1 MEAVNYAEKLRV
13 LLARMMMGEET
24 RFFGFAAKMLR
35 VVLVNKS
42 NNDEKEEKLVA
53 ATDGVTLYLSPLF
66 FKLSIKS
73 QMAVLIHEISHV
85 IQAHP
90 ARQKD
95 FVHGDPER
103 AKAFN
108 IAADALVNVVVEKL
122 LDSDVLA
129 KLSNELSDIFNTSVD
144 VVRPRNVARAIGV
157 DINELL
163 TMSAERIA
171 EQLLQRN
178 TVDKMRENT
187 GQTPGDLLEKPQG
200 GEVLQEGQGFEE
212 QQSFASISTQKAK
225 EFGKRLAAQAYSLAK
240 AAGSVPGV
248 IERLVRDVIKEK
260 IDWRRQLRGALS
272 IALGEDVKMA
282 NIVVNKKLPGVVPG
296 KLRLGANITV
306 LVDVSG
312 SIGNEELRQFMAE
325 LYAIAKASRSTL
337 RAVFWDAEVQNDVEI
352 KSPQD
357 VYRVRPKGGGG
368 TILMSAIEYFEK
380 KYARQTDVLIV
391 LSDWLVYDDRKEL
404 AKRLARLPMEKIF
417 VTTAEAPPKVPG
429 AKVIE
434 LRP

>member
-1 MEAVNYAEKLRV
+1 MEVANYAEKLRV
-13 LLARMMMGEET
+13 LLARMMMSEET

-35 VVLVNKS
+35 VVLTNS
-42 NNDEKEEKLVA
+42 DEKLVA

-66 FKLSIKS
+66 FRLSIKS
-73 QMAVLIHEISHV
+73 QMAILIHELSHV

-95 FVHGDPER
+95 FAHGDPER
-103 AKAFN
+103 AKTFN
-108 IAADALVNVVVEKL
+108 IAADALVNAVVEKL

-157 DINELL
+157 DVNELL

-171 EQLLQRN
+171 ELLLQRN
-178 TVDKMRENT
+178 AVDKMRENT
-187 GQTPGDLLEKPQG
+187 GQTSGDLLERPQS
-200 GEVLQEGQGFEE
+200 GEVLQEGQYDEHNG
-212 QQSFASISTQKAK
+212 QQPLSAPLNTQKAK

-248 IERLVRDVIKEK
+248 VERLVRDVVKERV
-260 IDWRRQLRGALS
+260 DWRRQLRGALA

-282 NIVVNKKLPGVVPG
+282 NIAINKKLPGLVPG
-296 KLRLGANITV
+296 KLRLGANIAV
-306 LVDVSG
+306 LIDVSG

-325 LYAIAKASRSTL
+325 LYAIAKASRSSL
-337 RAVFWDAEVQNDVEI
+337 RAIFWDSEVQNDVEI

-368 TILMSAIEYFEK
+368 TILMKAVEYFEK
-380 KYARQTDVLIV
+380 KYARQTDVMIV

-404 AKRLARLPMEKIF
+404 AKRLTRLPMEKIL
-417 VTTAEAPPKVPG
+417 VTTDEAPPKIPG

>member
-1 MEAVNYAEKLRV
+1 MEPVNYAEKLRM
-13 LLARMMMGEET
+13 LLARMVMSEET

-35 VVLVNKS
+35 VVLL
-42 NNDEKEEKLVA
+42 NNDNEKIIA

-66 FKLSIKS
+66 FKLSVKS
-73 QMAVLIHEISHV
+73 QMAVLVHEILHI

-90 ARQKD
+90 ARRKD
-95 FVHGDPER
+95 FARGDSGR
-103 AKAFN
+103 GATFDV
-108 IAADALVNVVVEKL
+108 AADALVNAVVEKL
-122 LDSDVLA
+122 LGSDILA
-129 KLSNELSDIFNTSVD
+129 KLSDELSDLFNKIVNA
-144 VVRPRNVARAIGV
+144 VRPHDVAYAIGV
-157 DINELL
+157 NIDELL
-163 TMSAERIA
+163 AMSAERIA
-171 EQLLQRN
+171 ELLLRRN
-178 TVDKMRENT
+178 AVDKIYKNT
-187 GQTPGDLLEKPQG
+187 DRTLGDLLEKSRSD
-200 GEVLQEGQGFEE
+200 GEVLQEDQGFGG
-212 QQSFASISTQKAK
+212 QRSPTGPLSAQKAK
-225 EFGKRLAAQAYSLAK
+225 EFGRKIATRAYFVAK
-240 AAGSVPGV
+240 TVGNVPGV
-248 IERLVRDVIKEK
+248 VERMVRDAIKEK
-260 IDWRRQLRGALS
+260 IDWRRQLRDALA

-296 KLRLGANITV
+296 KLRLGTNIAV
-306 LVDVSG
+306 LIDVSG

-417 VTTAEAPPKVPG
+417 VTIAEIPPRVPG

-434 LRP
+434 LRS